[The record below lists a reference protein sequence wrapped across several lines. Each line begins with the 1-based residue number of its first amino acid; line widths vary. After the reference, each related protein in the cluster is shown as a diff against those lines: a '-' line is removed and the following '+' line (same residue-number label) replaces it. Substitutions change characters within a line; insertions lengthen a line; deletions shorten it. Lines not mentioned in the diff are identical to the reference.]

1 MSELFVCFDLLK
13 NGYSVFRSVSPSCFC
28 DVIAIKDG
36 IVKKFEIRTVFGEL
50 LFESKKTTIKEVIE
64 SFMEYTNALK
74 SNNYESFLEFIKN
87 SDIENHREIYMNID
101 DDTLEITD
109 HDISNLYFKSKK
121 YEAEQSYEDEIQ
133 EELTKY

>member
-1 MSELFVCFDLLK
+1 M
-13 NGYSVFRSVSPSCFC
+13 
-28 DVIAIKDG
+28 
-36 IVKKFEIRTVFGEL
+36 KKFEIRTVFGEL